1 VVAGSIY
8 PILVAAIYLCVGIVL
23 SFVQRS
29 SSGAFLLSF
38 SMFMAAIWYTVI
50 VAVIGL
56 LWAAVVCLAV
66 FPLVYF
72 FISSLDLRGSIVS
85 LGAYCGGLVGFA
97 AVLPFLML
105 VLVSEHSEG
114 LWAGV
119 LLLAFGPC
127 LTTVLG
133 QLGGAWGG
141 RRATQSSDKW
151 YLEQLAIANVSIN
164 SVPAVHVN
172 APAISQG
179 LAHKRMQFGIRQ
191 LMWVAVW
198 LSLLLSFIRLSGIPF
213 AYMLPL
219 LTGWLLYQ
227 AATLWIGRQLLRY
240 GAWVRSRRGRGNN
253 RST

>member
-1 VVAGSIY
+1 MCSSGQIGSPLHAATGLDTRVTALKQQTTDRGSSLAAEFAAGWRQIFHGVVVAGSIY
-8 PILVAAIYLCVGIVL
+8 PILVATIYVGVGIVV

-29 SSGAFLLSF
+29 NSDALLLSF

-66 FPLVYF
+66 FPVVYF

-85 LGAYCGGLVGFA
+85 LGAYTGGLVGFA

-151 YLEQLAIANVSIN
+151 YLEQLAIALFQATQFPPSTRRPHQSATNLRSGECSSEFAN
-164 SVPAVHVN
+164 SC
-172 APAISQG
+172 G
-179 LAHKRMQFGIRQ
+179 LRFGS
-191 LMWVAVW
+191 ACC
-198 LSLLLSFIRLSGIPF
+198 S
-213 AYMLPL
+213 A
-219 LTGWLLYQ
+219 
-227 AATLWIGRQLLRY
+227 
-240 GAWVRSRRGRGNN
+240 
-253 RST
+253 

>member
-1 VVAGSIY
+1 
-8 PILVAAIYLCVGIVL
+8 
-23 SFVQRS
+23 
-29 SSGAFLLSF
+29 
-38 SMFMAAIWYTVI
+38 
-50 VAVIGL
+50 
-56 LWAAVVCLAV
+56 
-66 FPLVYF
+66 VYF

-97 AVLPFLML
+97 AVLPFLMM
-105 VLVSEHSEG
+105 VLVYEHSEG

-151 YLEQLAIANVSIN
+151 YLEQLAIAHVPSN
-164 SVPAVHVN
+164 SVLAEHVN
-172 APAISQG
+172 VPSISHELTQ
-179 LAHKRMQFGIRQ
+179 RRIQFGIRQ

-198 LSLLLSFIRLSGIPF
+198 LSLLLSLIRLSGIPF

-219 LTGWLLYQ
+219 VAGWLFYQ
-227 AATLWIGRQLLRY
+227 AVTLWVGRQLLRY
-240 GAWVRSRRGRGNN
+240 GAQVRSR
-253 RST
+253 